1 MKVKAKIVLKCCSMH
16 SEEIKLCAYTTE
28 REDSFD
34 DCNEY
39 IKYGDICA
47 KLGTKTIYID
57 KEYKEVEVIKQKA
70 EDIIVL
76 KLGNKKYIN
85 DNMTNLEIE
94 YLYIDDKAIV
104 KDYLIVPEEEEA
116 E

>member
-1 MKVKAKIVLKCCSMH
+1 MH
-16 SEEIKLCAYTTE
+16 SKEIKLCDYITE
-28 REDSFD
+28 REDFFD
-34 DCNEY
+34 ECDKY

-47 KLGTKTIYID
+47 KLGNKTIYID
-57 KEYKEVEVIKQKA
+57 KEYKEVEVIIQKA

-76 KLGNKKYIN
+76 KLGNKKYVN

-104 KDYLIVPEEEEA
+104 KDYLIVREEEEA